1 MCSIYPERPSNRQ
14 SDILKLSL
22 LIVFIGCLSR
32 HVVGSSACGYPFGLC
47 VFFIYYKM
55 LVLNKAARKNVKVI
69 ILTAALVYT

>member
-22 LIVFIGCLSR
+22 LIVFIGCLSH

-55 LVLNKAARKNVKVI
+55 LVLKAAHKNVKVI
-69 ILTAALVYT
+69 ILTAALIYT